1 MTKLEK
7 ASAYIDD
14 DKIKE
19 AEELYLEIFN
29 DKYSFLIDKNEAALE
44 LGYIYSGEFD
54 DVENNI
60 IFKDLNKAKYYF
72 RVAYIKGL
80 YEAKLELALI
90 YSLDKGVMTEEME
103 FALDTLLSSKYEN
116 SYKNECISLINN
128 YIDRVWTESLNT
140 NELIELFNKLSSY
153 EAKSKNNDIIK
164 VIHNYRKKISRLV
177 AEKLLSEVSSV
188 EECYKAKSIL
198 HDLNIDNVVGE
209 AIGKLNEEIVRFE
222 IVDFKDIN
230 NAEKIFHDIRRFDKK
245 ETSKLSTLF
254 NDALNLKLAVSYV
267 YGRNKASINYGKS
280 IEYFSKITSNAVI
293 LKTQEKLED
302 IIKDLVTKGEF
313 KYALLFVDLL
323 SDDKEKEE
331 IKNLINKKDEAI
343 EFYKVLERAN
353 DGSLEDKLKLASF
366 YKDGYCVEIDYQKSF
381 DMYLDILFEYKSEEA
396 FHELYWFFSWDFDD
410 EYDVDFDLFDLFK
423 FGKDANIEFTQEEKE
438 EYDFFRQ
445 AFAKIDENKSSFIK
459 MDDIDRTNLAKELK
473 RRGIT
478 KLVHFT
484 SEDNL
489 SSILK
494 MGGILSR
501 KELEKYPSI
510 KYSITDKNRFDEE
523 LNGISISI
531 TKPNEYMLNYK
542 IKKGL
547 IKNPYII
554 DIRPELLLDPDINF
568 LFCES
573 NAARRDKNKGSCFKD
588 FKQMF
593 QEDEPVRNSRGY
605 ITSAKRKYLYLDD
618 NLPTDAQ
625 AEILVEGKIPMTYII
640 GAHKYKEGV

>member
-7 ASAYIDD
+7 ASIYIDD

-29 DKYSFLIDKNEAALE
+29 DKYSFLNDKNEAALE
-44 LGYIYSGEFD
+44 LGYIYLGEFD
-54 DVENNI
+54 DRENNI
-60 IFKDLNKAKYYF
+60 IYKDLNKAKYYF

-90 YSLDKGVMTEEME
+90 YSLDNGVMTEEME

-116 SYKNECISLINN
+116 SYKNDCINLINN
-128 YIDRVWTESLNT
+128 YINRVWTDSLNT
-140 NELIELFNKLSSY
+140 EELISLFNKLSSY
-153 EAKSKNNDIIK
+153 ESKSKNNDIIK
-164 VIHNYRKKISRLV
+164 LIHSYRKKISKLV
-177 AEKLLSEVSSV
+177 SEKLLSEVSSV

-198 HDLNIDNVVGE
+198 HELNIDNVVGE

-222 IVDFKDIN
+222 IVDFTDVSE
-230 NAEKIFHDIRRFDKK
+230 ASKIFYDIRRFDKK

-254 NDALNLKLAVSYV
+254 NDTLNLKLAVSYA

-293 LKTQEKLED
+293 IKANEKLEE

-323 SDDKEKEE
+323 SDDNEKEE
-331 IKNLINKKDEAI
+331 IRNLINKKDEAI

-353 DGSLEDKLKLASF
+353 EGSLEDKLKLASF
-366 YKDGYCVEIDYQKSF
+366 YRDGFCVERDYQKSF
-381 DMYLDILFEYKSEEA
+381 DMYQEILFEYKSKEA
-396 FHELYWFFSWDFDD
+396 FDKLYEFYQIYEDEIEPSLSEIDF
-410 EYDVDFDLFDLFK
+410 LQ
-423 FGKDANIEFTQEEKE
+423 FGKDLNIEFTEEEKE
-438 EYDFFRQ
+438 DYDFYRKI
-445 AFAKIDENKSSFIK
+445 FARAETNSSFIK
-459 MDDIDRTNLAKELK
+459 MDDIDRSNIAKEIK

-489 SSILK
+489 ASILK

-501 KELEKYPSI
+501 KELEKHPNI
-510 KYSITDKNRFDEE
+510 KYSITDKNRYDDE

-531 TKPNEYMLNYK
+531 TKPNEYMLDYK
-542 IKKGL
+542 IRKGL

-573 NAARRDKNKGSCFKD
+573 NAARRDKNKGSFYRD
-588 FKQMF
+588 FVQMF

-605 ITSAKRKYLYLDD
+605 IRTLNREYLYLDD

-625 AEILVEGKIPMTYII
+625 AEILVEGKIPVKYII
-640 GAHKYKEGV
+640 GAHKYKEEI